1 MVLIREVT
9 IMRIYVYIKNTENVS
24 EFIQVLNIIRQDNSE
39 IVVITESRRSFRELE
54 KIKNIVTINDIVV
67 VFTISSLGL
76 NEAEISN
83 QLDWFATKSICLVIC
98 DLDSTYR
105 FGVTQPMNKAVL
117 TTLLQSVLRHNSNIV
132 KLPVNRR
139 KNSGRNKIA
148 YPDNWEELY
157 ESWIDKQITSK
168 EFLNKT
174 GLKKATFYNL
184 LTDYKQILKELEAFQ
199 FQYKLS

>member
-24 EFIQVLNIIRQDNSE
+24 EFTQVLNIIRQDNSE
-39 IVVITESRRSFRELE
+39 IIVITESRRSFRELE

-199 FQYKLS
+199 FQYKSS

>member
-1 MVLIREVT
+1 MK
-9 IMRIYVYIKNTENVS
+9 IYVYVKNTENVS

-39 IVVITESRRSFRELE
+39 IIVITESRRSFREFE
-54 KIKNIVTINDIVV
+54 KLKNIVTVNDTVV
-67 VFTISSLGL
+67 VFTTSSLGL

-83 QLDWFATKSICLVIC
+83 QLDWFVAKSICLVVC

-105 FGVTQPMNKAVL
+105 FGVAQPMNKAIL
-117 TTLLQSVLRHNSNIV
+117 TTLLQSILGHNSNIV

-168 EFLNKT
+168 EFLDKT

-199 FQYKLS
+199 SQYKLS

>member
-1 MVLIREVT
+1 
-9 IMRIYVYIKNTENVS
+9 
-24 EFIQVLNIIRQDNSE
+24 
-39 IVVITESRRSFRELE
+39 
-54 KIKNIVTINDIVV
+54 
-67 VFTISSLGL
+67 
-76 NEAEISN
+76 
-83 QLDWFATKSICLVIC
+83 
-98 DLDSTYR
+98 
-105 FGVTQPMNKAVL
+105 MNKAVL

-199 FQYKLS
+199 SQYKLL